1 MKHQRNSEI
10 DKQWLNFYHY
20 IYQNIFTFSDYIEYL
35 NWHYQTTV
43 DNIFTAGIMSIA
55 DILNNDRNTTIRW
68 NNRISATIDT
78 KSSCLINRTF
88 RFAIHPATVA
98 REATVILSR
107 YSPSQETIDRIPLSA
122 CDLIR
127 YNSVIVSTD
136 AEVIFQ
142 FRQEFRSLCEQY
154 NNSSAQNTTEIETVR
169 QQLILLRSTV
179 KHSSRVGNIDKISI
193 TALISKYVT
202 RMYNVHRLNS
212 ISNIPD
218 IRDFFPPS
226 NIETHQPDHYI
237 VSSSRSFDLK
247 GD

>member
-1 MKHQRNSEI
+1 
-10 DKQWLNFYHY
+10 
-20 IYQNIFTFSDYIEYL
+20 
-35 NWHYQTTV
+35 
-43 DNIFTAGIMSIA
+43 MSIA

-68 NNRISATIDT
+68 NNRTSAKIDT

-88 RFAIHPATVA
+88 RFAILPATVA
-98 REATVILSR
+98 CEATVILSR

-136 AEVIFQ
+136 AEVIFR
-142 FRQEFRSLCEQY
+142 FRQEFQSLCEQY
-154 NNSSAQNTTEIETVR
+154 NNSCAQNTTEIETVR

-179 KHSSRVGNIDKISI
+179 KHSSRVSNIDKISI